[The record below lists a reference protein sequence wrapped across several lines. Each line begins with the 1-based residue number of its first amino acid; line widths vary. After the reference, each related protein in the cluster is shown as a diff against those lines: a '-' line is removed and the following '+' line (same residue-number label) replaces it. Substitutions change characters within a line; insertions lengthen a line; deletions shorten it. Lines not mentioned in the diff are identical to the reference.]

1 MNIRNAKW
9 KEDFSEIDPGMDTY
23 VSREFSKAYAR
34 HLTMAGE
41 ILGMQLA
48 SIQNLAFYL
57 WLMKEARK
65 AILDDRFAAFKRDIL
80 PRIDRRL

>member
-1 MNIRNAKW
+1 
-9 KEDFSEIDPGMDTY
+9 
-23 VSREFSKAYAR
+23 
-34 HLTMAGE
+34 
-41 ILGMQLA
+41 LA